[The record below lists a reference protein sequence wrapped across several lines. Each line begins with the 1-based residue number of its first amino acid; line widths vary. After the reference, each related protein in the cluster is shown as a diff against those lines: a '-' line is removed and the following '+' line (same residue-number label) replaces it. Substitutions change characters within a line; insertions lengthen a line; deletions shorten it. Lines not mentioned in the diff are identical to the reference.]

1 MTGKLIITRGL
12 PASGKTTWAKEFCAW
27 EPGYRARVNRDDL
40 RLALNGGTHGYAS
53 GTEGVVTIAQET
65 SARALL
71 AGGITVVIDDQNL
84 AMRYAKKWSKIAY
97 EANAQF
103 QVNDEF
109 LSVPLEACIAH
120 DALRDPVT
128 RVGADFIKAQY
139 QRYGLK
145 KGLPAVPAYE
155 PPAGLDLAQ
164 YYPDTSKPEAII
176 CDLDGTLA
184 NLAGRNAYDE
194 TRVGEDLVNP
204 AVWEVVENF
213 VGRFDAD
220 GGLRPVLFTSGRS
233 EACRAETT
241 AWLSQKAGFELNGW
255 LSGHKLFMRP
265 EGDRRSD
272 AEVKLE
278 IFNREIR
285 DKYNV
290 LYVIDDRDQV
300 VKLWRSL
307 GLVCLQADY
316 GDF

>member
-1 MTGKLIITRGL
+1 MTGKLIVTRGL

-27 EPGYRARVNRDDL
+27 EPGYRVRVNRDDL
-40 RLALNGGTHGYAS
+40 RLALNGGTHGYSS

-120 DALRDPVT
+120 DALRDPIT

-155 PPAGLDLAQ
+155 PAAAFDGAQ
-164 YYPDTSKPEAII
+164 YYPDPSLPDTVLVDI
-176 CDLDGTLA
+176 DGTVAQMDGRDPHDYHLVNTDKPRPA
-184 NLAGRNAYDE
+184 VVEAVRIVYDAGLLPVFVSGRPESSREDTQRWLIRWLGAWAGRM
-194 TRVGEDLVNP
+194 T
-204 AVWEVVENF
+204 
-213 VGRFDAD
+213 
-220 GGLRPVLFTSGRS
+220 
-233 EACRAETT
+233 
-241 AWLSQKAGFELNGW
+241 
-255 LSGHKLFMRP
+255 LFMRP
-265 EGDRRSD
+265 NDDHRPD
-272 AEVKLE
+272 YQVKLE

-285 DKYNV
+285 DNYRV
-290 LYVIDDRDQV
+290 LWAYDDRQQV
-300 VKLWRSL
+300 VDMYRSI
-307 GLVCLQADY
+307 GLDVFQVAP
-316 GDF
+316 GNF